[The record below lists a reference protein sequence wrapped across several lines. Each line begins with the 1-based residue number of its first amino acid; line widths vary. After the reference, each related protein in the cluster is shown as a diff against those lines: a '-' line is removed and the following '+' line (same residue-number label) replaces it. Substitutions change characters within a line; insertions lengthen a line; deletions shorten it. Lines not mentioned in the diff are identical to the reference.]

1 MVLFCKATNHS
12 KASSSG
18 WNLPIFLIFYLYK
31 WRKTLPCCSWVLSSS
46 LKMFA
51 RQWQN
56 NITSNKK
63 KMARGRWISKAMKDK
78 DASYQPIR
86 EVKKRWNGK
95 IKTGCLGKWLPIP
108 AIFYF
113 GMEKFTSFL
122 WYFITSVLGFGRPVY
137 LFLLESLVRIENR
150 VQFSFTVN

>member
-1 MVLFCKATNHS
+1 MKKNTSVLFLSFKFFTENCLQDSDWIISLQIK
-12 KASSSG
+12 
-18 WNLPIFLIFYLYK
+18 YK
-31 WRKTLPCCSWVLSSS
+31 MV
-46 LKMFA
+46 
-51 RQWQN
+51 
-56 NITSNKK
+56 
-63 KMARGRWISKAMKDK
+63 RGRWISKAMKDK

-108 AIFYF
+108 VIFYF